1 VWEFSFVF
9 SFRCPMVPRRI
20 HVAVPATVLC
30 RIMEVVMVSEGGCNC
45 NFELLRNLGLAF
57 GQPESKSGLI

>member
-1 VWEFSFVF
+1 
-9 SFRCPMVPRRI
+9 MVPRRI